1 MEYEYG
7 DINFTDDPDYD
18 HDLRSFESDQDS
30 DDSEKLSNIN
40 SLFDESS

>member
-1 MEYEYG
+1 MKYEYG

-30 DDSEKLSNIN
+30 DDSIDVDGYLAYI
-40 SLFDESS
+40 LD

>member
-1 MEYEYG
+1 MAYEYG

-30 DDSEKLSNIN
+30 DDSVDVDGYLAYI
-40 SLFDESS
+40 LD